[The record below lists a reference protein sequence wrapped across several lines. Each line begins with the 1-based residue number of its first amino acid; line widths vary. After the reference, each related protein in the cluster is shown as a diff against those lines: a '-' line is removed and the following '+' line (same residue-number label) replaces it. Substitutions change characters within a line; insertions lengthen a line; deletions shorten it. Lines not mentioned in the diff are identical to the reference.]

1 MSPEQPATTIGQSV
15 GEKLRAARIA
25 RHYTQ
30 RQLAVPDFSVSYISA
45 IERGQIQPS
54 LRALEILASRLGLTP
69 TDLLPNHDQQEEK
82 LRSSASQTEQN
93 KDEIEFA
100 LLEAHLLIMHNNST
114 EAIAKLDTL
123 AAKDLKPALL
133 LQQRYLQ
140 GLAYFKTDQFRRSE
154 SILSEAEHI
163 AKDLNATHS
172 LLLILNQLALTYAA
186 MHNYGRALQ
195 IHQRCLTLLD
205 GHEKVDP
212 FYSIQV
218 YTSIGH
224 YYIDLED
231 LDQALEGLTKALTII
246 DELPPLQAVY
256 AQLCDH
262 YITEKDYQ
270 LANLYAHK
278 SIQLNHQ
285 DIIKQIKLKLHHY
298 LGHALMQKDANT
310 AWNYITATLQKP
322 DILESGQMQASLMT
336 RKAEWHLAHQEL
348 DEAELS
354 ARQAHQLGETFG
366 DSIVNAEAL
375 IILGRIKYAQDRY
388 EEGSQQVVAGLEML
402 ERLESQEELADE
414 FARYAE
420 LLEKIG
426 KEHEAFMYFRRAFQ
440 CKKMLGQ
447 R

>member
-1 MSPEQPATTIGQSV
+1 MSPEQPATKFGQSV

-25 RHYTQ
+25 RRYTQ
-30 RQLAVPDFSVSYISA
+30 SQLAVPDFSVSYISA

-69 TDLLPNHDQQEEK
+69 TELLHNHDQQEEP
-82 LRSSASQTEQN
+82 LRISASQTAQN

-100 LLEAHLLIMHNNST
+100 LLEAHLLIMHNNPT

-123 AAKDLKPALL
+123 AAKNLKPPLL

-154 SILSEAEHI
+154 STLSEAERI
-163 AKDLNATHS
+163 AKDLNATHF
-172 LLLILNQLALTYAA
+172 LLHILNQLALTYAA
-186 MHNYGRALQ
+186 MHNYEEALQ
-195 IHQRCLTLLD
+195 THQRCLTLLD

-218 YTSIGH
+218 YTSLGH

-231 LDQALEGLTKALTII
+231 LDQALEALTKALTSI

-256 AQLCDH
+256 AQLCDY
-262 YITEKDYQ
+262 YIMERDYQ
-270 LANLYAHK
+270 LATLYAHK
-278 SIQLNHQ
+278 SIQINHQ
-285 DIIKQIKLKLHHY
+285 DIIKQIKLELHHY
-298 LGHALMQKDANT
+298 LGHALMQQDANT

-348 DEAELS
+348 AEAELS
-354 ARQAHQLGETFG
+354 AQQAHQLGETFG

-375 IILGRIKYAQDRY
+375 IIRGHIKYAQGHY
-388 EEGSQQVVAGLEML
+388 EEGSQQVVGGLEML
-402 ERLESQEELADE
+402 ERLGSQKELADE

-420 LLEKIG
+420 LLEKLG
-426 KEHEAFMYFRRAFQ
+426 KEHEAFIYFRRAFQ
-440 CKKMLGQ
+440 CKQKLGQ
-447 R
+447 